1 MVFKIWGNYEQ
12 KFFAHHCPI
21 FQKSCGKEGGE
32 NGSSKAFKSK
42 RKKNRPK
49 HTALLEKHLE
59 KLLKL
64 STQMSLM

>member
-1 MVFKIWGNYEQ
+1 MSKNFLLIIARYSRRVVEK
-12 KFFAHHCPI
+12 
-21 FQKSCGKEGGE
+21 KEE
-32 NGSSKAFKSK
+32 KMAVLKPLKANA
-42 RKKNRPK
+42 KKNRPK

>member
-1 MVFKIWGNYEQ
+1 MVFKTWGNYEQ